1 VCEPTPSGPPSR
13 RAGARYRLRGP
24 HCARPCPSS
33 EEETEPLASV
43 TGADRPRKKIQRKR
57 LAVAPYFT
65 ALLAVL
71 AVLWLSALAGSGWKF
86 PTAKLGL
93 DLQGGLSMTLTAYQ
107 QGTDEPPSAE
117 TMEQARQIIENRV
130 NSTGVSEPE
139 VFVEGSENIVVNVA
153 GDDIDEE
160 ALRDVGAPAELRFR
174 IVTNSTMDT
183 SALEEALA
191 EETPTDEPTDT
202 ASETP
207 TEESSETATDDA
219 SADPTEETTTEDA
232 SGSGQAP
239 TTEDVTLD
247 DVWAKVGP
255 DAAATAQAL
264 TAAPADEA
272 TMALLEP
279 FGELTPEEVSLL
291 PANVQF
297 FVPQITCEQLDNR
310 PPGAVQQA
318 DIEVVACSA
327 PEPYSADDPDLTVS
341 YKYLLQ
347 PATVLGSDVTQA
359 DVGTD
364 QANPNM
370 FVVNVQFSSSGAENW
385 GALTAENVGSQVAIV
400 LDNEV
405 VSAPTINEAS
415 TNSTQ
420 ISGDFT
426 ADEAN
431 QLADQLNFGSLP
443 TTFVVETI
451 NEVTA
456 TLGVDQLK
464 AGMIAMMLGL
474 ILVFLYSMI
483 YYRLMGF
490 VVLGSLIVATAVLY
504 PAIALLGSQVGLT
517 LTLAG
522 VAGFVVSIGI
532 TADSFIVYFERIKE
546 EMAGGRSARSAIP
559 RAWVRARRTILS
571 ANAISMISAVVL
583 YILAIGPVRAFAFSL
598 GISTIV
604 DVMIVFLFTHPIAEW
619 LSRGRVLNSQ
629 ALSGLHTKT
638 APATG
643 DAAAKG

>member
-1 VCEPTPSGPPSR
+1 M
-13 RAGARYRLRGP
+13 
-24 HCARPCPSS
+24 
-33 EEETEPLASV
+33 ASV

-57 LAVAPYFT
+57 LAVAPYFV
-65 ALLAVL
+65 ALLLVL
-71 AVLWLSALAGSGWKF
+71 AVLWVSALAGSGWKF
-86 PTAKLGL
+86 PTPKLGL

-107 QGTDEPPSAE
+107 QGSDEPPSAE
-117 TMEQARQIIENRV
+117 TMEQARQIIESRV

-139 VFVEGSENIVVNVA
+139 VFVEGNENIVVNVA
-153 GDDIDEE
+153 GDDIDEQ

-183 SALEEALA
+183 SALEDALA
-191 EETPTDEPTDT
+191 EETPTEEPTDGASEEPT
-202 ASETP
+202 AESSETPTADASETP
-207 TEESSETATDDA
+207 TEEAASEDT
-219 SADPTEETTTEDA
+219 

-239 TTEDVTLD
+239 TSDDADITLD
-247 DVWAKVGP
+247 DVWAKVGA

-279 FGELTPEEVSLL
+279 FGELTAEEVSLL

-297 FVPQITCEQLDNR
+297 FVPQVTCSQLDSR

-318 DIEVVACSA
+318 DVEVVACSA
-327 PEPYSADDPDLTVS
+327 PEPYSPDDPSLKVS

-347 PATVLGSDVTQA
+347 PATVLGSDVTSA
-359 DVGTD
+359 DVGND
-364 QANPNM
+364 QANPNR
-370 FVVNVQFSSSGAENW
+370 FVVNVAFSSAGAEKW
-385 GALTAENVGSQVAIV
+385 GTLTTENVGSQVAIV

-405 VSAPTINEAS
+405 VSAPEIQEAS
-415 TNSTQ
+415 SNSTQ

-443 TTFVVETI
+443 TTFVVETV

-456 TLGVDQLK
+456 TLGVDQLE
-464 AGMIAMMLGL
+464 AGMYAMLLGL
-474 ILVFLYSMI
+474 ILVFLYSMV

-490 VVLGSLIVATAVLY
+490 VVLGSLIVASAVLY

>member
-1 VCEPTPSGPPSR
+1 M
-13 RAGARYRLRGP
+13 
-24 HCARPCPSS
+24 
-33 EEETEPLASV
+33 
-43 TGADRPRKKIQRKR
+43 
-57 LAVAPYFT
+57 
-65 ALLAVL
+65 ALILVL
-71 AVLWLSALAGSGWKF
+71 AVLWVSALAGSGWKF
-86 PTAKLGL
+86 PTPKLGL

-107 QGTDEPPSAE
+107 QGTDEPPTAE
-117 TMEQARQIIENRV
+117 TMEQARQIIESRV

-139 VFVEGSENIVVNVA
+139 VFVEGTENIVVNVA
-153 GDDIDEE
+153 GDDIDET

-174 IVTNSTMDT
+174 LVTDSVEDY
-183 SALEEALA
+183 SALEDALA
-191 EETPTDEPTDT
+191 EEEPTDE

-207 TEESSETATDDA
+207 TAEATETPA
-219 SADPTEETTTEDA
+219 ADPTETPADDASEATETPTEDA
-232 SGSGQAP
+232 ATSEETAGSGQAP
-239 TTEDVTLD
+239 TTEDSDITLD
-247 DVWAKVGP
+247 DVWAKVGE

-272 TMALLEP
+272 TYALLDP
-279 FGELTPEEVSLL
+279 FGELTPEEVSYL
-291 PANVQF
+291 PASVQF
-297 FVPQITCEQLDNR
+297 YVPQVTCEQLDNR
-310 PPGAVQQA
+310 PPGAVQQE
-318 DIEVVACSA
+318 DIAVTACSA
-327 PEPYSADDPDLTVS
+327 PEPAVADDPSLTFS
-341 YKYLLQ
+341 YKYLLE
-347 PATVLGSDVTQA
+347 PATVLGSDVDTA

-364 QANPNM
+364 QANPNK
-370 FVVNVQFSSSGAENW
+370 FVVNVQFTGEGAERW
-385 GALTAENVGSQVAIV
+385 GALTTAGLGSPVAIV

-405 VSAPTINEAS
+405 VSAPTIQEVS

-420 ISGDFT
+420 ISGDFS

-443 TTFVVETI
+443 TTFVVETV

-456 TLGVDQLK
+456 TLGVDQLE
-464 AGMIAMMLGL
+464 AGMIAMLLGL

-490 VVLGSLIVATAVLY
+490 VVLGSLIVATGVLY

-583 YILAIGPVRAFAFSL
+583 YILAIGPVRAFAFAL

-604 DVMIVFLFTHPIAEW
+604 DVMIVFLFTHPIAEL
-619 LSRGRVLNSQ
+619 LSRGRLLNSQ
-629 ALSGLHTKT
+629 ALSGLHTKIT
-638 APATG
+638 PATG

>member
-1 VCEPTPSGPPSR
+1 M
-13 RAGARYRLRGP
+13 
-24 HCARPCPSS
+24 
-33 EEETEPLASV
+33 ASV

-57 LAVAPYFT
+57 LPVAPYFV

-71 AVLWLSALAGSGWKF
+71 TVLWVSALAGSGWRF
-86 PTAKLGL
+86 PTPKLGL
-93 DLQGGLSMTLTAYQ
+93 DLQGGLSMMLTAYQ
-107 QGTDEPPSAE
+107 QGSDEPPSPE

-139 VFVEGSENIVVNVA
+139 VYVEGSENIVVNVA
-153 GDDIDEE
+153 GDDLDEE

-183 SALEEALA
+183 SAIEDALA
-191 EETPTDEPTDT
+191 EETPTEEPTDA

-207 TEESSETATDDA
+207 AADTSETPADGGSAT
-219 SADPTEETTTEDA
+219 PTEETTSEAA

-239 TTEDVTLD
+239 TSDEDVTLD
-247 DVWAKVGP
+247 DVWAKVGA

-327 PEPYSADDPDLTVS
+327 PEPYSPDDPSLTVS

-347 PATVLGSDVTQA
+347 PATVLGSDVTSA
-359 DVGTD
+359 DVGND
-364 QANPNM
+364 QANPNL
-370 FVVNVQFSSSGAENW
+370 FVVNVQFSASGAEKW
-385 GALTAENVGSQVAIV
+385 GTLTTENVGSQVAIV

-405 VSAPTINEAS
+405 VSAPTIQEAS
-415 TNSTQ
+415 SNSTQ

-426 ADEAN
+426 ADDAN

-443 TTFVVETI
+443 TTFVVETV

-456 TLGVDQLK
+456 TLGVDQLE
-464 AGMIAMMLGL
+464 AGVFAMAIGL
-474 ILVFLYSMI
+474 LLVVLYCFI
-483 YYRLMGF
+483 YYRVIGF
-490 VVLGSLIVATAVLY
+490 VVLGSLVVAAAVLY
-504 PAIALLGSQVGLT
+504 PTVSLLGSQIGFT
-517 LTLAG
+517 MTLAG
-522 VAGFVVSIGI
+522 IAGFVVAVGI
-532 TADSFIVYFERIKE
+532 TADSFVVYFERIKE
-546 EMAGGRSARSAIP
+546 EMAGGRSVRSAVP
-559 RAWVRARRTILS
+559 RAWVRARRTVLS
-571 ANAISMISAVVL
+571 ASAVSMISAVVL
-583 YILAIGPVRAFAFSL
+583 YILAIGPVRGFAFTL
-598 GISTIV
+598 GLSTLV
-604 DVMIVFLFTHPIAEW
+604 DLLVVFVFTHPVAEW
-619 LSRGRVLNSQ
+619 MARGRVLNNHH
-629 ALSGLHTKT
+629 LSGLHSKAT
-638 APATG
+638 PATA

>member
-1 VCEPTPSGPPSR
+1 MS
-13 RAGARYRLRGP
+13 
-24 HCARPCPSS
+24 
-33 EEETEPLASV
+33 
-43 TGADRPRKKIQRKR
+43 
-57 LAVAPYFT
+57 
-65 ALLAVL
+65 LLLVL
-71 AVLWLSALAGSGWKF
+71 IVLWVSALAGSGWKF
-86 PTAKLGL
+86 PTPKLGL

-107 QGTDEPPSAE
+107 QGTDEPPTPE

-139 VFVEGSENIVVNVA
+139 VYVEGKENIVVNVA
-153 GDDIDEE
+153 GDDIDET

-174 IVTNSTMDT
+174 IVTNSVADT
-183 SALEEALA
+183 SALEDALA
-191 EETPTDEPTDT
+191 EETPTEEPTDG

-207 TEESSETATDDA
+207 TADASETPTGDTSETPTDEAT
-219 SADPTEETTTEDA
+219 SEDA
-232 SGSGQAP
+232 TGSGQAA
-239 TTEDVTLD
+239 TTDDTDITLD

-255 DAAATAQAL
+255 DAAAAAQAL

-272 TMALLEP
+272 TTALLEP
-279 FGELTPEEVSLL
+279 FGELTAEEVSLL
-291 PANVQF
+291 PGAVQF

-318 DIEVVACSA
+318 DIEVTACSA
-327 PEPYSADDPDLTVS
+327 PEPAATDDPSLTFS

-347 PATVLGSDVTQA
+347 PATVLGSDVTSA
-359 DVGTD
+359 DVGSD
-364 QANPNM
+364 QANSSQ
-370 FVVNVQFSSSGAENW
+370 FVVNVQFSTAGADKW
-385 GALTAENVGSQVAIV
+385 GTLTTENVGSQVAIV

-405 VSAPTINEAS
+405 VSAPTIQEAS
-415 TNSTQ
+415 SNSTQ
-420 ISGDFT
+420 ISGEFT
-426 ADEAN
+426 ATEAN

-443 TTFVVETI
+443 TTFVVETV

-456 TLGVDQLK
+456 TLGVDQLE
-464 AGMIAMMLGL
+464 AGMLAMLIGL
-474 ILVFLYSMI
+474 VLVFLYSMF
-483 YYRLMGF
+483 YYRLLGF
-490 VVLGSLIVATAVLY
+490 VVLGSLLVASAVLY
-504 PAIALLGSQVGLT
+504 PAIALLGSQMGLT

-598 GISTIV
+598 GISTLV
-604 DVMIVFLFTHPIAEW
+604 DIMIVFLFTHPIAEW
-619 LSRGRVLNSQ
+619 LSRGRILNNQ
-629 ALSGLHTKT
+629 HLSGLHTKT
-638 APATG
+638 TPVTG

>member
-1 VCEPTPSGPPSR
+1 M
-13 RAGARYRLRGP
+13 
-24 HCARPCPSS
+24 
-33 EEETEPLASV
+33 ASV

-57 LAVAPYFT
+57 LAVAPYFV

-71 AVLWLSALAGSGWKF
+71 AVLWVSALAGSGWKF
-86 PTAKLGL
+86 PTPKLGL

-107 QGTDEPPSAE
+107 QGSDEPPSAE

-139 VFVEGSENIVVNVA
+139 VYVEGNENIVVNVA

-191 EETPTDEPTDT
+191 EETPTEEPTDA

-207 TEESSETATDDA
+207 TEEGSESPTAEGSET
-219 SADPTEETTTEDA
+219 PTEETTSEDA

-239 TTEDVTLD
+239 TTEDEAATLD
-247 DVWAKVGP
+247 DVWAKVGA

-279 FGELTPEEVSLL
+279 FGELSPEEVSLL

-297 FVPQITCEQLDNR
+297 FVPQITCDQLDNR

-327 PEPYSADDPDLTVS
+327 PEPYSPDDPSLTVS

-385 GALTAENVGSQVAIV
+385 GALTAENTGSQVAIV

-405 VSAPTINEAS
+405 VSAPTIQEAS

-426 ADEAN
+426 ADDAN

-443 TTFVVETI
+443 TTFVVETV

-456 TLGVDQLK
+456 TLGVDQLE
-464 AGMIAMMLGL
+464 AGMYAMLLGL
-474 ILVFLYSMI
+474 ILVFLYSML

-619 LSRGRVLNSQ
+619 LSRGRVLNSR
-629 ALSGLHTKT
+629 AMSGLHTKT
-638 APATG
+638 APVAG